1 MQRGTLARW
10 NDDRGFGFIKPENSP
25 QEVFLHISALPKGIR
40 RPQEGDIILY
50 EVLQEQNGKLKAR
63 TAQLEGVK
71 VSPQKTN
78 NASRSLNQSKS
89 NQQELLIQICSI
101 VLGTIVLG
109 GVMIQWVRQF
119 NTQEVSTSSPTI
131 PGTTINVPAEL
142 SPSCNIKGNI
152 SINTGKKWYHIPG
165 MEDYESTSIDTSKG
179 ERWFCTEQ
187 EAIDAGW
194 TKAPK

>member
-10 NDDRGFGFIKPENSP
+10 NDDRGFGFIKSENSP

-50 EVLQEQNGKLKAR
+50 EVLREQNGKLKAR
-63 TAQLEGVK
+63 TAQIEGVK
-71 VSPQKTN
+71 VLQQKPNHSGEFFDLRPQ
-78 NASRSLNQSKS
+78 A
-89 NQQELLIQICSI
+89 LLAQLASI
-101 VLGTIVLG
+101 VIVAIISGTALISLL
-109 GVMIQWVRQF
+109 RTF
-119 NTQEVSTSSPTI
+119 NNQEVSTKSTTI
-131 PGTTINVPAEL
+131 PGTEINIPGEL